1 MEREFRCSHC
11 QKELQIQG
19 SLRKRADW
27 YMIKSELWDLV
38 IENNK
43 IPKDKW
49 GHTYL
54 CVDCLEQL
62 LGRKLCLDDL
72 WVKDGREIPAN
83 YWLIREVME
92 EYEESFNFGE
102 TIVEVAKEKQR
113 TMSDEEYQEWL
124 CQLSG
129 EFAFLD

>member
-83 YWLIREVME
+83 
-92 EYEESFNFGE
+92 
-102 TIVEVAKEKQR
+102 
-113 TMSDEEYQEWL
+113 
-124 CQLSG
+124 
-129 EFAFLD
+129 